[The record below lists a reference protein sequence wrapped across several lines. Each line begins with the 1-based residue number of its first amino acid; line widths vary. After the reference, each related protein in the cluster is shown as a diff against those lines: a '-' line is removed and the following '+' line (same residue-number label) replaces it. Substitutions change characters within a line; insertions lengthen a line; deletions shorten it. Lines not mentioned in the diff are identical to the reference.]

1 MLRRRIPPFA
11 LRRGVVSVLAMLYM
25 VLFSAMALGFYA
37 ATTTASQVAANERTT
52 LAAQLAA
59 ESGIQFLRYHL
70 SALDIQA
77 GLSADKIFGEV
88 YQQLAERLEP
98 TANLNGNV
106 VGFDGNTITI
116 PQTGYV
122 KTEPGGAQKF
132 RITITRA
139 GDILVARV
147 IGRGGAVTL
156 GRGVEVRFQKAN
168 RATAI
173 FNFGVASK
181 GRVVT
186 SGQSTIT
193 GDSDPTKG
201 SVLSTNTTDPTPVSI
216 MGKMVSGDVSTVS
229 PTANIVFGS
238 GTSIGGTNNS
248 MLIRQDHIHTGVPE
262 PRFPDIDTS
271 VYSKYATN
279 TYVAG
284 QSTLTNVRIPPNTNP
299 SFTGSLTIQGVLYV
313 EAPNKV
319 SFGGNTTIQGLIV
332 VQNNAPVDMTNNVLD
347 FSGSVQHKSIDTLPA
362 SFGDERNLT
371 NAFVIAPGFRLKMWG
386 NFGLVNGHIIVS
398 QFQMGG
404 SAEGTIKG
412 SLIQMND
419 LPTTIDGSADVV
431 IASTGT
437 TQYPSGVTFGVNY
450 TGIPGSYTEVIG
462 N

>member
-1 MLRRRIPPFA
+1 MLRRRIAPFA

-147 IGRGGAVTL
+147 VGRGGAVTL

-181 GRVVT
+181 GRVIT

-201 SVLSTNTTDPTPVSI
+201 SVLSTNTTDPTPTTNRQRISLTGENGEYNVPFFHWLPRSVQESFVFLHLHYRPSLANYTQRPAVHWFSYADLCAL
-216 MGKMVSGDVSTVS
+216 GRQAGFAQFYSPLDLRRRSDV
-229 PTANIVFGS
+229 PLTANPVKRLLLQSRLLEAIQRSAWLRALALTQLGSNIV
-238 GTSIGGTNNS
+238 
-248 MLIRQDHIHTGVPE
+248 MLKRNG
-262 PRFPDIDTS
+262 
-271 VYSKYATN
+271 
-279 TYVAG
+279 AG
-284 QSTLTNVRIPPNTNP
+284 FTPPV
-299 SFTGSLTIQGVLYV
+299 G
-313 EAPNKV
+313 
-319 SFGGNTTIQGLIV
+319 
-332 VQNNAPVDMTNNVLD
+332 
-347 FSGSVQHKSIDTLPA
+347 
-362 SFGDERNLT
+362 
-371 NAFVIAPGFRLKMWG
+371 
-386 NFGLVNGHIIVS
+386 
-398 QFQMGG
+398 
-404 SAEGTIKG
+404 
-412 SLIQMND
+412 
-419 LPTTIDGSADVV
+419 
-431 IASTGT
+431 
-437 TQYPSGVTFGVNY
+437 
-450 TGIPGSYTEVIG
+450 
-462 N
+462 